1 MTWVQGQS
9 GNPHGGAL
17 TVALR
22 KTLHDWETDECNNPI
37 HERDQDG
44 KLRKVKRLQLVARAL
59 VNKAIKGDI
68 PAIQECFNRIDGR
81 VPNDINVT
89 QNQQLAGQ
97 SYDELAQSIAEAL
110 IRLRQATG
118 TECTATL
125 PEGETEPLLV
135 DAAPQ
140 QGTQQS

>member
-9 GNPHGGAL
+9 GNPNGTLPAKLMRDAL
-17 TVALR
+17 MLAL
-22 KTLHDWETDECNNPI
+22 HEEQEDEKGNSF
-37 HERDQDG
+37 
-44 KLRKVKRLQLVARAL
+44 KRIRLVVNAL
-59 VNKAIKGDI
+59 VNKAIKGDV
-68 PAIQECFNRIDGR
+68 PAISLVLDRVDGKLPSD
-81 VPNDINVT
+81 VKITSNKTLN
-89 QNQQLAGQ
+89 GQ

-135 DAAPQ
+135 DAAQ
-140 QGTQQS
+140 QQDTQQS

>member
-1 MTWVQGQS
+1 MSLPSTAWQPGQS
-9 GNPHGGAL
+9 GNPHGSIPIKLMRDTLMLVLNEESTHKKYKGL
-17 TVALR
+17 KRLRRVAD
-22 KTLHDWETDECNNPI
+22 TLVAEAESGNVIAIKEILD
-37 HERDQDG
+37 RVDG
-44 KLRKVKRLQLVARAL
+44 KVPSDVK
-59 VNKAIKGDI
+59 ITS
-68 PAIQECFNRIDGR
+68 NR
-81 VPNDINVT
+81 
-89 QNQQLAGQ
+89 QLAGQ

-135 DAAPQ
+135 DVAPQ